1 MQNLLILGA
10 GRSASSLISFWC
22 KYAEKY
28 QVFVSVADPDIEL
41 ALSKVGDCTFAKAIS
56 FDVNNH
62 EQTAEIIK
70 EADLVISMLPAHLHI
85 IVLKHCLNFKK
96 NLLTASYASNEI
108 KLLHQEAVEKG
119 ILVMMECGLDP
130 GIDHMSAMKII
141 HDLKSKQAEII
152 SFKSYCGGLV
162 APESDTNPWHYKFS
176 WNPRNVILAGQGTA
190 QYLENGELKYIPYQK
205 LFSRTTTFDIP
216 NFGKFEG
223 YANRDSLSYMPL
235 YGLESCQ
242 TFVRGTLRG
251 NGYCDAWALLVKL
264 GLTDDSFTVNIENG
278 LTWNQLVKSFLPV
291 INNNDSLDIQLA
303 KYLEIDINNEA
314 FTKILWLDILS
325 DQQLTLIDASPAK
338 HLQQL
343 LEEKWKLQSDDK
355 DMIVM
360 VHEFEY
366 VLNGIKRKLTSSLKV
381 IGDNQV
387 YTAMAKTVG
396 LPLALASKMIL
407 AGKIKPKGVVLP
419 IHADIYEPIL
429 NELVDYGIEF
439 IEKEI

>member
-22 KYAEKY
+22 KYAEQY
-28 QVFVSVADPDIEL
+28 QVFITVADPDIEL

-190 QYLENGELKYIPYQK
+190 QFLENGELKYIPYQK

-216 NFGKFEG
+216 NFGKYEG

-303 KYLEIDINNEA
+303 KYLEIDNNNEA